1 MNFIKK
7 LKLFKTF
14 RKVLKDDNLKIELE
28 NNFGVRVDNAYRLY
42 TILNIPEDLVGDA
55 YSLKKSDI
63 AKISENF
70 VREFTQNLSRKLDSV
85 NLSELYKFYRIEK
98 VDKYSWL
105 IVVGFSLFK
114 SNKFYNRIYYGLIPS
129 LVLAIILSLVFFL

>member
-14 RKVLKDDNLKIELE
+14 RKVLKDDKLKIELE

-42 TILNIPEDLVGDA
+42 TVLNIPEDLVGDA
-55 YSLKKSDI
+55 YSLKKADI

-70 VREFTQNLSRKLDSV
+70 VREFTQKLSKKLDSV
-85 NLSELYKFYRIEK
+85 SLNELYKFYKIEK

>member
-42 TILNIPEDLVGDA
+42 TVLNIPEDLVGDA

-70 VREFTQNLSRKLDSV
+70 IREFTQKLSKKLDSV
-85 NLSELYKFYRIEK
+85 SLNELYKFYKIEK